1 MPLGSIAPA
10 GDEKIGGG
18 QAAELPLL
26 VGGEEAS
33 RREARPPPR
42 RASWRTDPRAAW
54 SWSMSASSWGTYR
67 AEPSPRQ
74 EGAGAVCAG
83 ERSAGSAGWM
93 GLRAWSGMTRL
104 QTRAKTSGSK
114 GRSERPRSDSC

>member
-1 MPLGSIAPA
+1 
-10 GDEKIGGG
+10 
-18 QAAELPLL
+18 
-26 VGGEEAS
+26 
-33 RREARPPPR
+33 
-42 RASWRTDPRAAW
+42 
-54 SWSMSASSWGTYR
+54 MSASSCGAYR

-74 EGAGAVCAG
+74 EGAGEGSGAEAASAG